1 MSKLS
6 RLDFPKILSI
16 AMKVASVLLGVIYFW
31 GVLCTDVFSRSIY
44 SMHSIAPDHISRIV
58 LAVIRMIHCGG
69 AGVAIVLPW
78 FPMKYLKRA
87 GRYFLPIV
95 TIVNIAFFN
104 DILTCYMGLNYVN
117 NAASFYRVTQYI
129 IENVLLV
136 IIGGLNW
143 AEGILNKEY
152 LYKFEKKQF
161 WLDVLY
167 TLLIVIFACIMMA
180 PHNTLL
186 AFFGPLKQQ
195 PVDFTISHR
204 VFIYACFLIP
214 FVGMF
219 ALRNRTPELRHYV
232 CLFIS
237 MAVFFGYFAEYSF
250 NTYKNA
256 FDCIAHGIKTNDVNS
271 FPLHLCNTAVLIMFG
286 AMIFKS
292 KPLFYFNYLINILG
306 AFFAVILPDTSGD
319 AFYSWNIHYW
329 ENHLWVIALPFLARG
344 LDLFPRPKL
353 KFVLYALATFT
364 GYFILV
370 AAVDCIVGYDWST
383 GEGANYFF
391 LNTDKYADFLKL
403 KTIRDYQININGH
416 IIFWLYWLMTYIVYV
431 AFVFGVWG
439 LFSLGY
445 IISDTHYDLM
455 VRNKKKRQ
463 ELKAIA
469 LRKKN
474 GYVFEETDMIEIKE
488 FTKIYD
494 KDKVPAVDNV
504 TLTVNPGDIFG
515 FLGHNGAG
523 KSTLI
528 KCLIGAQSITSGTIE
543 VFGHNIATDPLET
556 KKLIGYVPDN
566 HATYEG
572 LTGREYINY
581 IANLY
586 LVSTEDRKERLAK
599 YADLF
604 KISDALDKPIKSYSH
619 GMKQKITIIASL
631 IHDPKVWILD
641 EPLTGLDP
649 TSCYQIKECMREH
662 ASKGN
667 IVFFSSHVIDVVE
680 NVCNRIGVISHGQLI
695 YEGYV
700 EEIKKS
706 HKSLEKI
713 YLKYVTN
720 AESR

>member
-1 MSKLS
+1 MSKIANINYK
-6 RLDFPKILSI
+6 RIISI
-16 AMKVASVLLGVIYFW
+16 SAKVIAVMLGIVYFW
-31 GVLCTDVFSRSIY
+31 GVLCTDFFGRSIY
-44 SMHSIAPDHISRIV
+44 NMQAIAPDIPYRI
-58 LAVIRMIHCGG
+58 LLGITRIIFCGS
-69 AGVAIVLPW
+69 AGLAIVVPF

-87 GRYFLPIV
+87 ARYYLPIALIINFV
-95 TIVNIAFFN
+95 FIY
-104 DILTCYMGLNYVN
+104 DILTAYMGENFVN
-117 NAASFYRVTQYI
+117 DAKSYYRVTQFI
-129 IENVLLV
+129 IQNALV
-136 IIGGLNW
+136 FLISALTWVEAII
-143 AEGILNKEY
+143 NKDY
-152 LYKFEKKQF
+152 KYKFEKKTF

-167 TLLIVIFACIMMA
+167 VVLIIAFANLMFA

-186 AFFGPLKQQ
+186 CFFGPLKQQ
-195 PVDFTISHR
+195 PVDFTRIHR
-204 VFIYACFLIP
+204 LFIYSCFLIP

-219 ALRNRTPELRHYV
+219 LFRNKSPELRHYI

-237 MAVFFGYFAEYSF
+237 MAVFFGYFNEYSF
-250 NTYKNA
+250 ATYQHA
-256 FDCIAHGIKTNDVNS
+256 FECILKGQKTGDVNS
-271 FPLHLCNTAVLIMFG
+271 FPLHLCNTAVIIMFA

-319 AFYSWNIHYW
+319 AFYSWTIHFW

-344 LDLFPRPKL
+344 LDLFPRPKV
-353 KFVLYALATFT
+353 KYVLYAVATFT
-364 GYFILV
+364 GYFLLV
-370 AAVDCIVGYDWST
+370 ATVDCLIGYDNVT
-383 GEGANYFF
+383 GQGANYFF
-391 LNTDKYADFLKL
+391 LNTHKYSDFLKVNQV
-403 KTIRDYQININGH
+403 RNYQWNFNGH
-416 IIFWLYWLMTYIVYV
+416 IVYWLYWLLIYIVYV
-431 AFVFGVWG
+431 VFVFGIWG
-439 LFSLGY
+439 LFSLGFV
-445 IISDTHYDLM
+445 ISDTHYDIM
-455 VRNKKKRQ
+455 VRNKKKKLEQ
-463 ELKAIA
+463 KAIA

-474 GYVFEETDMIEIKE
+474 GITFEETDMIEIKN
-488 FTKIYD
+488 FTKTYD
-494 KDKVPAVDNV
+494 KDKVPAVNNI

-543 VFGHNIATDPLET
+543 VFGHNITTDPLET

-586 LVSTEDRKERLAK
+586 LVSTEERKERLVK

-631 IHDPKVWILD
+631 IHEPKVWILD

-662 ASKGN
+662 AKKGN

-680 NVCNRIGVISHGQLI
+680 NVCNRIAVISHG
-695 YEGYV
+695 
-700 EEIKKS
+700 EIIFESYLDEIAKTG
-706 HKSLEKI
+706 KSLEDI
-713 YLKYVTN
+713 YLQYVTN